1 MTDPERYPLRA
12 IALLSTD
19 EIARSALL
27 AILGE
32 TSTRRASI
40 WLNPAGEKTC
50 IPTRKFNAGSWL
62 HNLGWKPE
70 K

>member
-19 EIARSALL
+19 EIARAAIL

-32 TSTRRASI
+32 TLNEACQHLTESCWGEDLHTDQEIQRRQLAAQFG
-40 WLNPAGEKTC
+40 LET
-50 IPTRKFNAGSWL
+50 
-62 HNLGWKPE
+62 
-70 K
+70 

>member
-19 EIARSALL
+19 KVARAALL

-32 TSTRRASI
+32 SLNEARHHLAESCWGEDLHTDQKIQRRQLAAQFG
-40 WLNPAGEKTC
+40 LET
-50 IPTRKFNAGSWL
+50 
-62 HNLGWKPE
+62 
-70 K
+70 

>member
-12 IALLSTD
+12 IALLRTD

-32 TSTRRASI
+32 TRIAARQHLAESCWGEDLHTDQEIQRRQLAAQFG
-40 WLNPAGEKTC
+40 LET
-50 IPTRKFNAGSWL
+50 
-62 HNLGWKPE
+62 
-70 K
+70 

>member
-19 EIARSALL
+19 EIARAALL

-32 TSTRRASI
+32 TLNEARQYLAESCWGEDLHTDQEIQRRQLASQFG
-40 WLNPAGEKTC
+40 LET
-50 IPTRKFNAGSWL
+50 
-62 HNLGWKPE
+62 
-70 K
+70 